1 MEVQNAH
8 STFKEDS
15 SEGYKILFI
24 DDCEELRI
32 VLTEVLSAEGYTV
45 EAASNACE
53 ALDVLERFSPD
64 AIISDIMMPKADGFS
79 LQKVI
84 SDDSRWCHLPFIFLS
99 ALSSPDDIRAG
110 KAVGC
115 DDYLT
120 KPFNTEDLVAAING
134 KVLAYKQRKKKSE
147 EDFSKYR
154 KRVVHTLSHEFR
166 TPLVAINTGAELLLD
181 RANESDEQTFNRLL
195 ESVHRGG
202 LRLQRL
208 VEDFMFLQ
216 QIETGAAKRVAERL
230 KRRVKLQQLVTE
242 SLEHYHDITRDKS
255 LLVECRDETSEQV
268 WVEVYDAQVHN
279 IVSRLLSNAH
289 KFAGTAIPA
298 VVIIRHS
305 HDMSS
310 IVIKDSGPGLPEGLV
325 NNACEIFT
333 QIDRDRM
340 EQQGC
345 GLGLTIANHYTGYN
359 GGKLLFITPTDG
371 VGLEVELRLPRVK

>member
-1 MEVQNAH
+1 LEVQNINPSFEATN
-8 STFKEDS
+8 SEEFKV
-15 SEGYKILFI
+15 LFI
-24 DDCEELRI
+24 DDCPQLRL
-32 VLTEVLSAEGYTV
+32 VLNEVLNAEGYDV
-45 EAASNACE
+45 KVASNAGE
-53 ALDVLERFSPD
+53 ALDTLERFTPD
-64 AIISDIMMPKADGFS
+64 AIISDIMMPQADGYS
-79 LQKVI
+79 LQRVI
-84 SDDSRWCHLPFIFLS
+84 SEDARWCHIPFIFLS
-99 ALSSPDDIRAG
+99 ALSSPEDVRAG

-120 KPFNTEDLVAAING
+120 KPFNTEDLVSTING
-134 KVLAYKQRKKKSE
+134 KILASRLRKKKSD

-216 QIETGAAKRVAERL
+216 QIETGSAKKVAERL

-242 SLEHYHDITRDKS
+242 SLEHYHDVTRDKS
-255 LLVECRDETSEQV
+255 LLVECRDETSEII
-268 WVEVYDAQVHN
+268 WVEVYDAQIHN

-298 VVIIRHS
+298 VLIIRNTPES
-305 HDMSS
+305 GS
-310 IVIKDSGPGLPEGLV
+310 IIIKDSGPGLPEGLV
-325 NNACEIFT
+325 NSACEIFT
-333 QIDRDRM
+333 QIDREHM

-345 GLGLTIANHYTGYN
+345 GLGLTIANHYAVYN
-359 GGKLLFITPTDG
+359 GGKLLFLTPTTEA
-371 VGLEVELRLPRVK
+371 GLEVELKLPRVK